1 MDEEIQ
7 LDLKNLCKAKQCK
20 DGRNFVRERYISCQ
34 QEVRKPNSLGTGWDQ
49 LWGLNPGDVRNQGVP
64 QRLGQVRPW
73 NLKAFIRPGLGR

>member
-34 QEVRKPNSLGTGWDQ
+34 QKSGSPTALELGGTSYGT
-49 LWGLNPGDVRNQGVP
+49 
-64 QRLGQVRPW
+64 
-73 NLKAFIRPGLGR
+73 